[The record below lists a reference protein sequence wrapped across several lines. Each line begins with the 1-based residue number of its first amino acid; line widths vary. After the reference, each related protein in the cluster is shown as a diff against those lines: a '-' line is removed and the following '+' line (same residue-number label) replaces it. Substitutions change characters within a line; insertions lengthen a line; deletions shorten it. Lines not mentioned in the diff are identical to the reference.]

1 MNCSSNIVV
10 FDLDETLGYFME
22 LGMFWD
28 ALKSYITHTNT
39 KKITIDQTLFNNIL
53 DLYPEFL
60 RPNITGI
67 LNYLKKKKERNHCH
81 KLMIY
86 TNNQGPVEWAKYI
99 MNYFETKINYKI
111 FDQII
116 AAFKVQGQKV
126 ELCRTTHM
134 KTHSDLIKCTKIPE
148 NTHICFLDDVFYPD
162 MSNENIYY
170 INVKP
175 YVHDLDF
182 NEMITRFLNSGVLV
196 DDPTSCREHILTF
209 MKRYNYIYVG
219 KTGPAQEVDKVVS
232 KKILHH
238 LHIFFKTN
246 VVLENSKN
254 TNMNKSNAPTKR
266 NKNVFNKSRTLKTRK
281 K

>member
-28 ALKSYITHTNT
+28 ALKAYIKNKNS
-39 KKITIDQTLFNNIL
+39 KKITIDQALFNNIL

-60 RPNITGI
+60 RPNIIGI

-182 NEMITRFLNSGVLV
+182 NEMITRFLNSGII
-196 DDPTSCREHILTF
+196 DDPTSCRADILEF

-219 KTGPAQEVDKVVS
+219 KTGEAQEVDKAVS
-232 KKILHH
+232 KKILQH
-238 LHIFFKTN
+238 LHTFFKTK
-246 VVLENSKN
+246 VVLSTAKN
-254 TNMNKSNAPTKR
+254 VDKSYNYTKR
-266 NKNVFNKSRTLKTRK
+266 NKNVPNKSRTVKNRHK
-281 K
+281 

>member
-28 ALKSYITHTNT
+28 ALKAYIKNKNS
-39 KKITIDQTLFNNIL
+39 KKITIDQALFNNIL

-60 RPNITGI
+60 RPNIIGI

-182 NEMITRFLNSGVLV
+182 NEMITRFLNSGINGLI
-196 DDPTSCREHILTF
+196 DDPTSCRGHILAF
-209 MKRYNYIYVG
+209 MKRYNHTYVE
-219 KTGPAQEVDKVVS
+219 KDAKEMAVDITLS
-232 KKILHH
+232 KKILQH
-238 LHIFFKTN
+238 LQLFFN
-246 VVLENSKN
+246 
-254 TNMNKSNAPTKR
+254 KR
-266 NKNVFNKSRTLKTRK
+266 NKIIKQTTTNKTKTQKDRRIKNKTLKNT
-281 K
+281 